1 MTEHT
6 RPVQNARVQERTS
19 RPHPR
24 HALQGHDLLLQQ
36 VVEQHY
42 LVFQLQACVV
52 RLQIVYVLPS
62 NNYSARKKARCFYN
76 WLTQT
81 YKL

>member
-6 RPVQNARVQERTS
+6 QRVQNARVQERTG

-52 RLQIVYVLPS
+52 RLRVVRVL
-62 NNYSARKKARCFYN
+62 
-76 WLTQT
+76 
-81 YKL
+81 